1 MIKNLRDGF
10 AAGRQI
16 KESEAGE
23 PLTEGKVNDEHR
35 AGQQH
40 HQDNP
45 FIFMIL
51 TKYLVSKMSDLNGSS
66 SLSFELWHKSKTK
79 TR

>member
-1 MIKNLRDGF
+1 MNCRIKNLRDGF

-23 PLTEGKVNDEHR
+23 PLTEGKVNDEHK

-40 HQDNP
+40 HHCNHDY
-45 FIFMIL
+45 FITIIIIRC
-51 TKYLVSKMSDLNGSS
+51 VSS
-66 SLSFELWHKSKTK
+66 WTAT